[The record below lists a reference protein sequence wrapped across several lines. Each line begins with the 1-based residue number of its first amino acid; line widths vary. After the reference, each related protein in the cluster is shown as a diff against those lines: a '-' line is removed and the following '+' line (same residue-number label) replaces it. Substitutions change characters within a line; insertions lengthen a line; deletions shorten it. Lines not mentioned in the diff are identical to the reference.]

1 MHEARVGD
9 LMVHIDEYATVP
21 ENTTLADALVALEQA
36 QERFA
41 RNRYRHRAILVTDAA
56 GRVIGKL
63 SQLDVIR
70 SLDPSLEDTTS
81 DAVARLGFDPR
92 FMSAGGEHRLRPGP
106 FANLCRAIA
115 GVRVRDIMTTPGS
128 GELVTEDASL
138 NEAIHQMVRG
148 RHQSLL
154 VSRGDQVVGVLRLS
168 DLFEAVYRGV
178 RACQ

>member
-1 MHEARVGD
+1 MLEARVGD

-41 RNRYRHRAILVTDAA
+41 RNRYRHRAILVTDSS

-70 SLDPSLEDTTS
+70 SLDPSFGETTS
-81 DAVARLGFDPR
+81 RAVARFGFDPA
-92 FMSAGGEHRLRPGP
+92 FMSAGDEHRLRPGP
-106 FANLCRAIA
+106 FADLCRAIA
-115 GVRVRDIMTTPGS
+115 GVRVSDIMTTLAS
-128 GELVTEDASL
+128 GELVDEDGSL

-154 VSRGDQVVGVLRLS
+154 VSRGDEVVGVLRLS